1 MDKNHRIDRLRIS
14 TLVLGIIGAI
24 FSLIMVI
31 HGGRNNKSIFLIML
45 FIVWV
50 VSPFVALLLANR
62 ISERWPALF
71 RTILYSLIVIVTFG
85 SFVAYGG
92 ILHPEGTKPAFV
104 FLVVPLLWWL
114 LLGVFFLIF
123 FISSKKGS
131 QRGFQ

>member
-31 HGGRNNKSIFLIML
+31 HGGRNNKSILLIML

-50 VSPFVALLLANR
+50 VSPFVALLMTNR
-62 ISERWPALF
+62 ISERWPVLI
-71 RTILYSLIVIVTFG
+71 RTILYSLIVIVTLG

-92 ILHPEGTKPAFV
+92 ILHPAGTKPAFV

-114 LLGVFFLIF
+114 LIGIFFLILI
-123 FISSKKGS
+123 ISGRKG
-131 QRGFQ
+131 